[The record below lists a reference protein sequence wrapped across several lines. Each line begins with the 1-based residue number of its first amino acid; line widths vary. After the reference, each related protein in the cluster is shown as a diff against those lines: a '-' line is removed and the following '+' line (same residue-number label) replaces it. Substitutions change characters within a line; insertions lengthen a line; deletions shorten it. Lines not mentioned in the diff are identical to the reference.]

1 MESRETS
8 GMVSRQFNLI
18 EIHLEYIQRRR
29 TRQFIAQIGRNRPIS
44 LINGHDE
51 TVHHE
56 PLQLS
61 PGRPILIN
69 GPDEL

>member
-1 MESRETS
+1 MESIETS

-18 EIHLEYIQRRR
+18 EIQLEYIQRRR

-44 LINGHDE
+44 LINGRDE

-56 PLQLS
+56 SLQLS
-61 PGRPILIN
+61 PGLPILIN